1 MEEKRGIK
9 RSRSSRSGSSSSS
22 SNASMPPLSP
32 SESLLPPVSLL
43 DVSSRRPPSPVCEHG
58 GPSEEI
64 PVVEL
69 SSDEEENALPN
80 TSRDEEFIQRLFGD
94 LNHGLLGPLSDG
106 NVIILSDSNEEEEVH
121 EEVTVEVEA
130 APPSDVNSPATSVSI
145 TDANDAPIRV
155 QDDNSDG
162 GDKSC
167 SPYAVTPKGVSVGS
181 VLLKI

>member
-9 RSRSSRSGSSSSS
+9 RSCSSRSGSSSSS

-32 SESLLPPVSLL
+32 SESLL

-145 TDANDAPIRV
+145 TDADDALIRV

-167 SPYAVTPKGVSVGS
+167 SPYAVAPKGVSVGS